1 MGESIP
7 GDAGAC
13 PLAALCAEAGDL
25 IRRRR
30 VAEERE
36 LHGESPRERIAA
48 ESTVSEITA
57 TLGHIARRASDFRPA
72 SRDGA
77 FLAIALALAEA
88 EVVAF
93 GEEGRQGPALRRLT
107 RLLFALRAYVERE
120 GGARSEAAEAV
131 ATYWMPD
138 AMDPHRAL
146 AG

>member
-1 MGESIP
+1 MP
-7 GDAGAC
+7 GDADAC

-30 VAEERE
+30 AAEERG

-48 ESTVSEITA
+48 EQTVDEITA
-57 TLGHIARRASDFRPA
+57 TLGHIARRASDHRPA
-72 SRDGA
+72 SREGA
-77 FLAIALALAEA
+77 FLAIALAMGEA

-93 GEEGRQGPALRRLT
+93 GQEGRQGPALRRLT

-120 GGARSEAAEAV
+120 GGARSEAAEPV